1 MRKSFNLSWNNPMS
15 VARIVVGSLVAL
27 NLIAAYFVVKPPG
40 GSPDELRNEVQD
52 LTARLRQKRTALDRT
67 RVLVTK
73 IQAGR
78 QEGEKFMAEYFL
90 PRRTAYAAILS
101 ELTDL
106 ASKAQ
111 MKPKEGAYNVEPL
124 EGSDTLSQMTISANF
139 EGTYANLIRFINA
152 VDKSPGLLIV
162 EGLNATPQ
170 QGGGLLNVT
179 LKIDTFVREDGSG
192 L

>member
-90 PRRTAYAAILS
+90 PRRTAYAAVLS

-106 ASKAQ
+106 ASHQDAK
-111 MKPKEGAYNVEPL
+111 
-124 EGSDTLSQMTISANF
+124 DTETDQNTI
-139 EGTYANLIRFINA
+139 I
-152 VDKSPGLLIV
+152 
-162 EGLNATPQ
+162 
-170 QGGGLLNVT
+170 
-179 LKIDTFVREDGSG
+179 
-192 L
+192 

>member
-90 PRRTAYAAILS
+90 PRRTAYAAVLS